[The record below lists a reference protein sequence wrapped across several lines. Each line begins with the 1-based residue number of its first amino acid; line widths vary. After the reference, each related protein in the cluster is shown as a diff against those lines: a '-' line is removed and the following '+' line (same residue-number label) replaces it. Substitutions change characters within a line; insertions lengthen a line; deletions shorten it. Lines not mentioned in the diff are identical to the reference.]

1 MKQNTYVTLNIAVWN
16 VRCFGNKESE
26 LVEEIKIK
34 GIYIY
39 IAVISETKKK
49 LIGTKVTGTYSMP
62 YSGVSQETRAQ
73 SGAALII
80 DHKWTS
86 RITNYSFVND
96 RIITISKE
104 WTTPDSRNKPSTT
117 NLEVE
122 EIMDALGNDG
132 DASMP
137 EQVNRPNPWRKS
149 MMMMMKYMNI
159 GCALQIL

>member
-1 MKQNTYVTLNIAVWN
+1 MAGNYSTL
-16 VRCFGNKESE
+16 
-26 LVEEIKIK
+26 
-34 GIYIY
+34 
-39 IAVISETKKK
+39 
-49 LIGTKVTGTYSMP
+49 

-137 EQVNRPNPWRKS
+137 EQVNRPNPWRE
-149 MMMMMKYMNI
+149 MMLMIRNGVMIENVSNQFRTVFN
-159 GCALQIL
+159 L